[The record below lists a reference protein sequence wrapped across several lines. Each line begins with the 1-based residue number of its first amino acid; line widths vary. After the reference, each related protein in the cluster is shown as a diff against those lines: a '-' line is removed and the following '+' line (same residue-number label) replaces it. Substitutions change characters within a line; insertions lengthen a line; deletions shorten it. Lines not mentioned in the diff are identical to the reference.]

1 MNSCFFPPLL
11 INWIQDFS
19 FSPKIGWG
27 WIGSSQSCPWWGE
40 GRGGQNKEPMQETP
54 TQLLFWGFL
63 NFIWGAAQV
72 WAGRRFLLDWG
83 RRKSFILA
91 QCWEVKIDFPSSS
104 VPHLIQ
110 FLGKAEGYPG
120 NWGAKMGKLAP
131 SSFYSFVIKYS
142 VLCSRGKEIQ
152 VCSGIRLILFPSH
165 PENHKEKEKLLQ
177 FLEEKTIYL
186 CLVDNPKFINN
197 LQDN

>member
-1 MNSCFFPPLL
+1 
-11 INWIQDFS
+11 
-19 FSPKIGWG
+19 
-27 WIGSSQSCPWWGE
+27 
-40 GRGGQNKEPMQETP
+40 MQETP

-91 QCWEVKIDFPSSS
+91 KCWEVKIDFPSSS

-120 NWGAKMGKLAP
+120 NWEAKVGKSAP

-152 VCSGIRLILFPSH
+152 VCSGI
-165 PENHKEKEKLLQ
+165 KLCSLLVLKNTRKRRSFCS
-177 FLEEKTIYL
+177 FLRKKTIYL
-186 CLVDNPKFINN
+186 SLVDKPKFINN